1 MHHHLLNTTIFAMS
15 WKQRPPKCW
24 VSGCLTFWLADWVTD
39 WSGGWLTDW
48 LADMLTDLLTDL
60 LTNIVVNWLA
70 DWLNYWLAVL
80 LINWLTDSRI
90 PIDWSWLLAH
100 WLIELTGWLIYWDS
114 WKEKNQHYL
123 LWIKIKY
130 WLLMKMVN
138 FSFQIRCGQ
147 QNNDVLRLQQPGFW
161 AYLQYCKCCIHC
173 FVIYNPRQNCW
184 DNSIYFLTFAPY
196 SRLF

>member
-1 MHHHLLNTTIFAMS
+1 MS

-24 VSGCLTFWLADWVTD
+24 VSGWLTFWCADWVPA
-39 WSGGWLTDW
+39 WSGSWLIDW

-100 WLIELTGWLIYWDS
+100 LLTDLTGWSTEIH
-114 WKEKNQHYL
+114 EKKR
-123 LWIKIKY
+123 IKITY
-130 WLLMKMVN
+130 CESRLLIAN
-138 FSFQIRCGQ
+138 EDGQ
-147 QNNDVLRLQQPGFW
+147 FFISDQMWPADVLRLQQPGFW

-173 FVIYNPRQNCW
+173 IVIYNPTQNCW
-184 DNSIYFLTFAPY
+184 DNSIYFPTFASY